1 MLKDLRE
8 NMNIR
13 LKETQ
18 ATKPNHVELLK
29 SYHNIFFPKCG
40 DEFNKK
46 LNLAKQKI
54 SELED
59 VAIKVV

>member
-29 SYHNIFFPKCG
+29 SYHNIIFSK
-40 DEFNKK
+40 
-46 LNLAKQKI
+46 
-54 SELED
+54 
-59 VAIKVV
+59 